1 MTKFIP
7 ALIGSLIAIL
17 VAWFTPLFPPILA
30 DDLVQPRINQ
40 ALPVLR
46 DGIVIEQP
54 IAPRH
59 NGLTSIELQLARY
72 DPAPASG
79 TLTLELLNT
88 QGQPV
93 TSETFATHTLSHNQ
107 FITLEFPAQSA
118 SKSTIYTIRATGTKG
133 NPFSLWGYT
142 LPALGENN
150 PLAITGATS
159 TAKVLLLTTQYQLLG
174 TDALLYLATRTF
186 QEGLL
191 WLLAL
196 AFIAIPGVLTLL
208 IAAGRPRGSP
218 LQNMDSAAWWG
229 LAIAIGLSVWALLW
243 MWLSLVG
250 LRWNGWLLWTVFV
263 LGWLTIITLLIRQKR
278 RFSIPTTQYS
288 LFVPILLLLTFALR
302 LLAIR
307 DLTIPPWVDSIRHA
321 LITTLMVEKGQVLT
335 DYAPLLPIDRFP
347 YHFGFHT
354 IPASLI
360 LMTGWEL
367 DSLLLTLGQLLNALA
382 PLAVYTG
389 AWLITRRRAIA
400 LGAAFL
406 VAIPF
411 LFPGYYATWGRYTQ
425 LTGMLILPP
434 LAGLM
439 IRLIAGVRGWRQTW
453 WLVALLSAGL
463 FLAHIRVFIYL
474 LPLPVVVW
482 LWNKGRNFRYL
493 IGAGLLGGLLILP
506 RVWYLLPKQAS
517 PTVFLNNIPD
527 YNTFPTGY
535 YLAGWEQYF
544 AVAAIGATLF
554 IILANARQR
563 RWTTPLLFIAL
574 WIGFLFS
581 TLAGRRVGLPESW
594 LVNLNSMVI
603 TLFFPQSLMLA
614 AVFVRLWHWIQSKL
628 ASRPLPSRISK
639 TVLYAGGTF
648 LLLFGIHFQAT
659 ILNPQTILAYPDDR
673 PALQWVAE
681 NTPSDAVFA
690 VNSWRWLGNTWSGA
704 DGGAWLVPLVH
715 RASKTPPADYE
726 YNADLTRQVVAFN
739 EQLSTITDWRDP
751 ANTDWLK
758 SQGVT
763 HIFIGTRGGT
773 LDPAALM
780 ENPSAELLY
789 HQGGAF
795 VFALR

>member
-7 ALIGSLIAIL
+7 ALVGVLIALL
-17 VAWFTPLFPPILA
+17 VAGFTPLFPPIVA
-30 DDLVQPRINQ
+30 EDVVQPRLNQ
-40 ALPVLR
+40 ALPVLS
-46 DGIVIEQP
+46 DGITIEQVIVP
-54 IAPRH
+54 PH

-79 TLTLELLNT
+79 TLTLELIDA
-88 QGQPV
+88 QGQ
-93 TSETFATHTLSHNQ
+93 SIFSNTFNSQSLSHNQ
-107 FITLEFPAQSA
+107 FLTLDFPAQPA
-118 SKSTIYTIRATGTKG
+118 SQSSPYTIRATGTGG

-142 LPALGENN
+142 LPALGEAN
-150 PLAITGATS
+150 PLTLTGATS
-159 TAKVLLLTTQYQLLG
+159 TAQVLLLTSKYQLLG

-186 QEGLL
+186 QEGGL

-196 AFIAIPGVLTLL
+196 AFMALPGVLILL
-208 IAAGRPRGSP
+208 VGAERPQRSP
-218 LQNMDSAAWWG
+218 LHSMDSTAWWG

-250 LRWNGWLLWTVFV
+250 FRWNGWLLWTVFL
-263 LGWLTIITLLIRQKR
+263 LGWLAVITLLIRQKR
-278 RFSIPTTQYS
+278 RFSIPNTQYS
-288 LFVPILLLLTFALR
+288 LLVPILLLATFAIR

-367 DSLLLTLGQLLNALA
+367 DTLLLSLGQLLNALA

-389 AWLITRRRAIA
+389 AWLLTRRRTVA

-406 VAIPF
+406 VAFPF

-434 LAGLM
+434 MAGLLV
-439 IRLIAGVRGWRQTW
+439 RLIAGAKGWRGTW

-474 LPLPVVVW
+474 LPLPLVVW

-493 IGAGLLGGLLILP
+493 IGAGLLGGVLVLP

-517 PTVFLNNIPD
+517 PSVFLNNIPD

-544 AVAAIGATLF
+544 AIAAIGATLLV
-554 IILANARQR
+554 ILANARQR
-563 RWTTPLLFIAL
+563 GWTTPLLYIAL

-581 TLAGRRVGLPESW
+581 TLAGGRVGLPESW

-614 AVFVRLWHWIQSKL
+614 AVFVRVWHWVQQKIATRRVPVWVSNML
-628 ASRPLPSRISK
+628 F
-639 TVLYAGGTF
+639 YAGITL
-648 LLLFGIHFQAT
+648 LLLFGIRFQTT
-659 ILNPQTILAYPDDR
+659 ILNPQTVLAYPDDR

-681 NTPSDAVFA
+681 NTPTDAVFA
-690 VNSWRWLGNTWSGA
+690 VNSWRWLGNTWSGS

-739 EQLSTITDWRDP
+739 EELNTITDWRDP
-751 ANTDWLK
+751 ANTQWLK

-763 HIFIGTRGGT
+763 HLFIGTRGGT
-773 LDPAALM
+773 LDPAALI
-780 ENPSAELLY
+780 ENPTVELLY
-789 HQGGAF
+789 QHGGAF
-795 VFALR
+795 VFALN